1 MAKNKIAITS
11 FYIGIAATAFGII
24 ECFLPLII
32 LGAVLGIIA
41 IVLGILFLVLQGIKF
56 EFWDKYRYF
65 LSFLVLFLLTIV
77 FIITLQPYAASLTLI
92 ILIIEL
98 LLKLKI
104 K

>member
-41 IVLGILFLVLQGIKF
+41 IVLGIIGIKSEAKNKAF
-56 EFWDKYRYF
+56 AGI
-65 LSFLVLFLLTIV
+65 VLGICGTIV
-77 FIITLQPYAASLTLI
+77 SGIWLYLYIIGQQ
-92 ILIIEL
+92 
-98 LLKLKI
+98 
-104 K
+104 